1 LTEEETKKKIDA
13 AIAQYYADYLQWQ
26 SDYDS
31 LLQSLLNPSM
41 SRRAKKRWDKA
52 ERRWKQS
59 QRKKAKGKR
68 K

>member
-1 LTEEETKKKIDA
+1 MTEEETKKKIDA
-13 AIAQYYADYLQWQ
+13 AIAQYYADYLRWQ

-41 SRRAKKRWDKA
+41 SRREKKRWDKA
-52 ERRWKQS
+52 
-59 QRKKAKGKR
+59 QRKKAKGK

>member
-13 AIAQYYADYLQWQ
+13 AIAQWRADYLQWNT
-26 SDYDS
+26 DYEAFLRES
-31 LLQSLLNPSM
+31 VLNPWM

-52 ERRWKQS
+52 
-59 QRKKAKGKR
+59 QRKKAKGK